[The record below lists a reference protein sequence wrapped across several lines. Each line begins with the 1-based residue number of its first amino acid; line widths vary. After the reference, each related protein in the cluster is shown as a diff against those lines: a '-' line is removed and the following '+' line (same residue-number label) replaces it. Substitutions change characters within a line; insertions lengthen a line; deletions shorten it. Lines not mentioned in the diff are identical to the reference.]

1 MSENMMDTRIT
12 GSLKLSLVFF
22 IAALTLLA
30 GGVSLG
36 TYFGLEIASARC
48 YEIKA
53 ERCLGE
59 PLVTECVCNEEDRE
73 ATVEEP

>member
-1 MSENMMDTRIT
+1 METINVT
-12 GSLKLSLVFF
+12 GNLKMALTFF
-22 IAALTLLA
+22 VAALVLLA
-30 GGVSLG
+30 GGVGLG

-59 PLVTECVCNEEDRE
+59 PLVTECVCAESERQ
-73 ATVEEP
+73 ATVTSGEVK